1 MSEKKTPPG
10 SQPGGAAPYN
20 GAYFPTLGSPL
31 LFAGPG
37 HVKRQPAGK
46 WSENRPD
53 ASGRWHGPAPHLM
66 PCCDCGELTSLL
78 GRCARCRS
86 WAAFV
91 EAREA
96 GDREQ
101 AAYHLGMFRRAGGVL

>member
-10 SQPGGAAPYN
+10 SQPCGAAPYN
-20 GAYFPTLGSPL
+20 GAFPTKGTSYLCSP
-31 LFAGPG
+31 AGL
-37 HVKRQPAGK
+37 VKRQPSGR

-53 ASGRWHGPAPHLM
+53 ADRVWRKPAPHLM

-101 AAYHLGMFRRAGGVL
+101 AAHHLGMFRRAGGVL